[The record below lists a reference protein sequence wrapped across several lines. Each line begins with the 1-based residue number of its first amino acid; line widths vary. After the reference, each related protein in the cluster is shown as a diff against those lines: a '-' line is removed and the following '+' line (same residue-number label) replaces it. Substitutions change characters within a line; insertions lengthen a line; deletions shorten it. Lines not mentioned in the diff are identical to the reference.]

1 MLHLFCVYS
10 GRDNQ
15 GTEFI
20 LCFLDNFAQSTP
32 TDIELFITT
41 MSNIDANVNV
51 TTPLYNPSFLETAV
65 VQRTQIVKVRI
76 FKYVL

>member
-1 MLHLFCVYS
+1 MFRLICVYS

-15 GTEFI
+15 GKEFI
-20 LCFLDNFAQSTP
+20 LCFLDNHPQTTP

-51 TTPLYNPSFLETAV
+51 TTPLYDPSFLQTAV
-65 VQRTQIVKVRI
+65 VQRTQIVKVRV
-76 FKYVL
+76 FT